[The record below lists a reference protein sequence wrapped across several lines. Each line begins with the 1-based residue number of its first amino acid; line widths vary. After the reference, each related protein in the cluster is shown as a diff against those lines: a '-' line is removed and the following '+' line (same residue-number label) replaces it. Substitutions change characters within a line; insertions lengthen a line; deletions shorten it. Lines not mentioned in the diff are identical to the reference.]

1 MTIFQC
7 ANKEKHMSDTNTTA
21 TETTP
26 ELGDIVAVATGAGSF
41 GTLLAAVTAAGLV
54 ETLQGAG
61 PFTVFAPN
69 DDAFAALPAG
79 LVDALLKE
87 ENLATLVKV
96 LTYHVVS
103 GAVLAADVATGDVA
117 TVEGS
122 TIAVVVGD
130 GVVLN
135 DSAHVIATDIK
146 ASNGVVHVIDAVL
159 VPSGVDAAA
168 LLS

>member
-1 MTIFQC
+1 
-7 ANKEKHMSDTNTTA
+7 MSDTHNSA

-54 ETLQGAG
+54 ETLQGSG

-87 ENLATLVKV
+87 ENRATLVKV

-103 GAVLAADVATGDVA
+103 GAVLAADVTTGEVP

-122 TIAVVVGD
+122 TIVVVVGD
-130 GVVLN
+130 AVVLN

-146 ASNGVVHVIDAVL
+146 ASNGVVHVINAVL
-159 VPSGVDAAA
+159 VPSDVDVAA
-168 LLS
+168 LLA

>member
-1 MTIFQC
+1 
-7 ANKEKHMSDTNTTA
+7 MSDTNTT
-21 TETTP
+21 ETST

-41 GTLLAAVTAAGLV
+41 GNLLAAATAAGLV

-87 ENLATLVKV
+87 ENRDTLVKV

-122 TIAVVVGD
+122 TFAVVVGD

-146 ASNGVVHVIDAVL
+146 ASNGVIHVIDAVL